1 MNIDG
6 KDLFREFIM
15 KPTTKLRRMIDEGR
29 TTWTAGAYDALSAKL
44 IAAAGFDAILSTGY
58 GISASHLGR
67 PDAEIYTMTEN
78 LQVVR
83 QIVDVTDI
91 PVIADTDTGY
101 GNAINVIR
109 TVKEFEK
116 AGVAAMIFE
125 DQISPKRCPA
135 CVDSFKIISIEEA
148 VGKIKAAVDTRVDQD
163 LVIIA
168 RTDARPLEAA
178 IERGQAYKEAGADV
192 IQPISKAV
200 ANLEEMRRFKAEVK
214 APLSLQILAWLEKEL
229 GREELTELAA
239 VATWP
244 LVPLMTVAQSL
255 QTNLKQL
262 IQDKTTRNLPLP
274 RTEMAEFNKFIGM
287 SEVEELQLKY
297 LPNNLEVL

>member
-1 MNIDG
+1 
-6 KDLFREFIM
+6 M

-29 TTWTAGAYDALSAKL
+29 TAWTAGAYDALSAKL
-44 IAAAGFDAILSTGY
+44 IADAGFDAILTTGY

-83 QIVDVTDI
+83 QIANVTDI

-109 TVKEFEK
+109 TVKEFER

-125 DQISPKRCPA
+125 DQIAPKRCPA
-135 CVDSFKIISIEEA
+135 CVDTFNVISIEEA
-148 VGKIKAAVDTRVDQD
+148 VGKIKAAVDARVDQE

-192 IQPISKAV
+192 IQPISKGFC
-200 ANLEEMRRFKAEVK
+200 NLEEMRRFKAEVN
-214 APLSLQILAWLEKEL
+214 APLSLQILAWLEKDLGPDEL
-229 GREELTELAA
+229 EELAA

-244 LVPLMTVAQSL
+244 LVPLMTAAQSL
-255 QTNLKQL
+255 RTNLKQL
-262 IQDKTTRNLPLP
+262 ILDKTTRNLPLP
-274 RTEMAEFNKFIGM
+274 RIEMGGFNKFIGLP
-287 SEVEELQLKY
+287 EIEDLQLKY
-297 LPNNLEVL
+297 LPQNPEVL

>member
-1 MNIDG
+1 
-6 KDLFREFIM
+6 M
-15 KPTTKLRRMIDEGR
+15 KPTSKLRQMITNGE
-29 TTWTAGAYDALSAKL
+29 TAWTAGAYDALSARV
-44 IAAAGFDAILSTGY
+44 IAEAGFDAILSTGY

-67 PDAEIYTMTEN
+67 PDAELYTMTEN

-116 AGVAAMIFE
+116 AGVAGMIFE
-125 DQISPKRCPA
+125 DQIAPKRCPA
-135 CVDSFKIISIEEA
+135 CVDTFNVISIQEA
-148 VGKIKAAVDTRVDQD
+148 VGKIKAAVDARVDQD

-168 RTDARPLEAA
+168 RTDVRPLEAA
-178 IERGQAYKEAGADV
+178 IERGLAYKEAGADV
-192 IQPISKAV
+192 IQPISKGV
-200 ANLEEMRRFKAEVK
+200 CNLEEMRRFKAEVN
-214 APLSLQILAWLEKEL
+214 APLSLQILAWLEDL
-229 GREELTELAA
+229 APEELRELAA

-244 LVPLMTVAQSL
+244 LVPLMTVTKAL

-262 IQDKTTRNLPLP
+262 IGDKSTRDLPLP
-274 RTEMAEFNKFIGM
+274 RVEMADFNKFIGVP
-287 SEVEELQLKY
+287 EIEELQLKY
-297 LPNNLEVL
+297 LPQDPEVL